1 MSVPRYWR
9 AEVPRYRLLGEE
21 CTGCGARF
29 FPARPV
35 CTVCGSTEFRD
46 YKLAETGEVVTW
58 TVIRNPP
65 TGFEKYRPYVVALLE
80 LDDGVRLLS
89 QVVDVDPMEVHAGMR
104 VEAVFRRVKEDGKAG
119 IIQYGYKF
127 RPVVE

>member
-9 AEVPRYRLLGEE
+9 ESIPRYRLLGKV
-21 CTGCGARF
+21 CNNCGAKH

-35 CTVCGSTEFRD
+35 CRCGSTDFSD
-46 YKLAETGEVVTW
+46 YKLPEDGIVLTW

-65 TGFEKYRPYVVALLE
+65 LGFEKYQPYIVALIE
-80 LDDGVRLLS
+80 LTDGTRLLS
-89 QVVDVDPMEVHAGMR
+89 QVVDVDLDEVKKGLK
-104 VEAVFRRVKEDGKAG
+104 VEAVFRKVRENGSDG

-127 RPVVE
+127 RPVIA